1 MRTNLSRVLAI
12 SGLAFFAFVGCKDE
26 AKNDTALAEEKIP
39 GIILENMDKSVSPKD
54 DFYKYVNGKWLETN
68 AIPDDESRW
77 GGFGVLRK
85 STRQDVLNILQKVNL
100 KNMPFRLFL
109 HH

>member
-39 GIILENMDKSVSPKD
+39 
-54 DFYKYVNGKWLETN
+54 
-68 AIPDDESRW
+68 
-77 GGFGVLRK
+77 
-85 STRQDVLNILQKVNL
+85 
-100 KNMPFRLFL
+100 
-109 HH
+109 